1 MNRLTTVVKSTLIG
15 FFVINLILSI
25 VLYIE
30 SAIDGKAMPWEYLG
44 FVSLYGIIVSIIFGY
59 MDRPILEKRLLIGVA
74 VTAVALL
81 IIGIFIGNQ
90 VLLMQSLYVLFGIF
104 IGRKF
109 VLVIDK
115 LLNKDKN

>member
-1 MNRLTTVVKSTLIG
+1 MNRLTTVIKSTLIG
-15 FFVINLILSI
+15 FFVLNLILSI

-30 SAIDGKAMPWEYLG
+30 SAINGNEMPWEYLG

-59 MDRPILEKRLLIGVA
+59 MDRPVLEKRLLIGVA

-109 VLVIDK
+109 VVVIDK

>member
-30 SAIDGKAMPWEYLG
+30 SAMDGKAMPWEYLG

-74 VTAVALL
+74 VSAIALL
-81 IIGIFIGNQ
+81 IIAMYIGSQ
-90 VLLMQSLYVLFGIF
+90 VLIVQSLYVLFGIF

-115 LLNKDKN
+115 LLNKKEN